1 MLRYVFLALFALCS
15 VVHLYHSWL
24 DDTKK
29 RRLTKWALLLLL
41 LGYYL
46 TSTSTFSALL
56 IAALLCSWLGDVLL
70 MPSGNVWF
78 VSGGISFLAAHVL
91 FVLLYLGQ
99 VNFAA
104 VNWFIAI
111 PVALVY
117 VALVTTVLKLT
128 KDETPKAMFIPMFLY
143 LLMNGAMNVFALM
156 QLLSNPCA
164 GAAVAYIGAI
174 LFFASDSVLY
184 LNKYYTKK
192 QIVFKHHFT
201 IMLTYLLGEFL
212 IVQGMLMLGL

>member
-1 MLRYVFLALFALCS
+1 MRYVFLALFAAVSL
-15 VVHLYHSWL
+15 VHLYHSWL
-24 DDTKK
+24 DVTKK
-29 RRLTKWALLLLL
+29 RRMTKWALLLLL

-46 TSTSTFSALL
+46 TSTGTFSPLL

-70 MPSGNVWF
+70 MPSGNGWF

-99 VNFAA
+99 VDFAA
-104 VNWFIAI
+104 VNWLIAV

-117 VALVTTVLKLT
+117 IAAVTVILALLK
-128 KDETPKAMFIPMFLY
+128 KETPKPMFVPMFLY

-156 QLLSNPCA
+156 QLLTNPCA
-164 GAAVAYIGAI
+164 GAAVAYLGAI
-174 LFFASDSVLY
+174 LFFVSDSTLY
-184 LNKYYTKK
+184 LNKYYKKK
-192 QIVFKHHFT
+192 QIVPKKHFT

>member
-1 MLRYVFLALFALCS
+1 MRYVFLALFVIAS
-15 VVHLYHSWL
+15 AVHLYHSWL

-29 RRLTKWALLLLL
+29 RRMTKWMLLLLL

-46 TSTSTFSALL
+46 TSTSAFSGLL
-56 IAALLCSWLGDVLL
+56 IAALLFSWLGDVLL
-70 MPSGNVWF
+70 MPKGNAWF
-78 VSGGISFLAAHVL
+78 VSGGISFLVAHVM

-104 VNWFIAI
+104 VNWFIAV

-117 VALVTTVLKLT
+117 IAIVTVILVMLKE
-128 KDETPKAMFIPMFLY
+128 ETPKPMFIPMFLY

-156 QLLSNPCA
+156 QLLCNPCT

-174 LFFASDSVLY
+174 LFFVSDSTLY
-184 LNKYYTKK
+184 LNKYYKK
-192 QIVFKHHFT
+192 KALIYKKHFT
-201 IMLTYLLGEFL
+201 IMVTYLLGEFL
-212 IVQGMLMLGL
+212 ITQGMLMLGL

>member
-1 MLRYVFLALFALCS
+1 MRYVFLALFIVAS
-15 VVHLYHSWL
+15 AIHLYHSWL

-29 RRLTKWALLLLL
+29 RRMTKWMLLLLL

-46 TSTSTFSALL
+46 TSTSTFSGLL
-56 IAALLCSWLGDVLL
+56 IAALLFSWLGDVLL
-70 MPSGNVWF
+70 MPKGNGWF
-78 VSGGISFLAAHVL
+78 VSGGISFLVAHVR

-104 VNWFIAI
+104 VTWFIAV

-117 VALVTTVLKLT
+117 IVIVTVILVMLKE
-128 KDETPKAMFIPMFLY
+128 ETPKPMFIPMFLY

-156 QLLSNPCA
+156 QLLCNPCA

-174 LFFASDSVLY
+174 LFFVSDSTLY
-184 LNKYYTKK
+184 LNKYYKK
-192 QIVFKHHFT
+192 KDLIYKKHFT
-201 IMLTYLLGEFL
+201 IMVTYLLGEFL
-212 IVQGMLMLGL
+212 ITQGMLMLGL

>member
-1 MLRYVFLALFALCS
+1 MRYVFLALFIVAS
-15 VVHLYHSWL
+15 AIHLYHSWL

-29 RRLTKWALLLLL
+29 RRMTKWMLLLLL

-46 TSTSTFSALL
+46 TSTSTFSGLL
-56 IAALLCSWLGDVLL
+56 IAALLFSWLGDVLL
-70 MPSGNVWF
+70 MPKGNGWF
-78 VSGGISFLAAHVL
+78 VSGGISFLVAHVM

-104 VNWFIAI
+104 VNWFIAV

-117 VALVTTVLKLT
+117 IVIVTVILVMLKE
-128 KDETPKAMFIPMFLY
+128 ETPKPMFIPMFLY

-156 QLLSNPCA
+156 QLLCNPCA

-174 LFFASDSVLY
+174 LFFVSDSTLY
-184 LNKYYTKK
+184 LNKYYKK
-192 QIVFKHHFT
+192 KDLIYKKHFT
-201 IMLTYLLGEFL
+201 IMVTYLLGEFL
-212 IVQGMLMLGL
+212 ITQGMLMLGL

>member
-1 MLRYVFLALFALCS
+1 MRYVFLALFAVVS
-15 VVHLYHSWL
+15 AVHLYHSWT
-24 DDTKK
+24 DETQK
-29 RRLTKWALLLLL
+29 RRCTKWALLLLL

-46 TSTSTFSALL
+46 TSTTSPSPLL
-56 IAALLCSWLGDVLL
+56 IAALLFSWLGDVLL
-70 MPSGNVWF
+70 MPKGNAWF

-104 VNWFIAI
+104 VNWFIAV

-117 VALVTTVLKLT
+117 IAAVTVILALLK
-128 KDETPKAMFIPMFLY
+128 KETPKAMFIPMFLY

-156 QLLSNPCA
+156 QLLCNPCA
-164 GAAVAYIGAI
+164 GAVVAYLGAI
-174 LFFASDSVLY
+174 LFFVSDSTLY
-184 LNKYYTKK
+184 LNKYYKK
-192 QIVFKHHFT
+192 KDIIFKKHFT

-212 IVQGMLMLGL
+212 ITQGMLMLGK

>member
-1 MLRYVFLALFALCS
+1 MRYVFLALFAAVSL
-15 VVHLYHSWL
+15 VHLYHSWL
-24 DDTKK
+24 DVTKK
-29 RRLTKWALLLLL
+29 RRMTKWALLLLL

-46 TSTSTFSALL
+46 TSTSTFSPLL

-70 MPSGNVWF
+70 MPSGNGWF

-99 VNFAA
+99 VDFAA
-104 VNWFIAI
+104 VNWLIAV

-117 VALVTTVLKLT
+117 IAAVTVILALLK
-128 KDETPKAMFIPMFLY
+128 KETPKPMFVPMFLY

-156 QLLSNPCA
+156 QLLTNPCA
-164 GAAVAYIGAI
+164 GAAVAYLGAI
-174 LFFASDSVLY
+174 LFFVSDSTLY
-184 LNKYYTKK
+184 LNKYYKKK
-192 QIVFKHHFT
+192 QIVPKKHFT

>member
-1 MLRYVFLALFALCS
+1 MRFVFLALFILTS
-15 VVHLYHSWL
+15 LTHLFHSWK

-29 RRLTKWALLLLL
+29 RRMTKWALLLLL

-46 TSTSTFSALL
+46 TSTSAPSGLL

-70 MPSGNVWF
+70 MPKGNAWF

-104 VNWFIAI
+104 VNWFIAV

-117 VALVTTVLKLT
+117 IAAVTVILAMLKA
-128 KDETPKAMFIPMFLY
+128 ECPKPMFVPMFLY

-156 QLLSNPCA
+156 QLLCNPCA
-164 GAAVAYIGAI
+164 GAAVAFVGAI
-174 LFFASDSVLY
+174 LFFVSDSTLY
-184 LNKYYTKK
+184 LNKYYKK
-192 QIVFKHHFT
+192 KDIIYKKHFT

-212 IVQGMLMLGL
+212 ITQGMLMLGI